1 MKINP
6 VFRTRR
12 FYIVL
17 STFTAA
23 FIASCLIDHLL
34 ISRVSSPVVE
44 LLLMITT
51 LILIYSLAIK
61 LLIWTKIV

>member
-6 VFRTRR
+6 VFKTRK
-12 FYIVL
+12 FYIEL

-23 FIASCLIDHLL
+23 FFASCLIDHLL
-34 ISRVSSPVVE
+34 IGRLSSPVVE

-51 LILIYSLAIK
+51 LILIFSLAIK